1 MTIVNA
7 SAASP
12 CPPII
17 RNPNS
22 VEYQCGLSDMIQSMP
37 ANVTVSA

>member
-1 MTIVNA
+1 MIVNA

-12 CPPII
+12 WPPII

-37 ANVTVSA
+37 AKVTVSA

>member
-1 MTIVNA
+1 MMMVNA

-12 CPPII
+12 WPPII

-37 ANVTVSA
+37 ANVTVIA

>member
-1 MTIVNA
+1 MVNA
-7 SAASP
+7 SADSP
-12 CPPII
+12 WPPII

-37 ANVTVSA
+37 AKVTVSA

>member
-1 MTIVNA
+1 MMVNA
-7 SAASP
+7 SADRP
-12 CPPII
+12 WPPII

-37 ANVTVSA
+37 AKVTVSA